1 MGQCELCG
9 QASGLSK
16 AVIEGALLS
25 VCRKCISFGN
35 AVEIGTAPS
44 IGRRKIDLNI
54 PVVEEEI
61 VQDYAIRIRIA
72 REKNNMTQEFLAKAL
87 AEKERMIQKIE
98 AGHAEPSLALAR
110 KIEHF
115 LKIQLIERIELK
127 SEKKVLDL
135 KDNSMTIGDLIKFAK
150 K

>member
-35 AVEIGTAPS
+35 AIEIGTAPS
-44 IGRRKIDLNI
+44 ISRRKIDLNI
-54 PVVEEEI
+54 PLIEEEI
-61 VQDYAIRIRIA
+61 ILDYAEKIKVA

-87 AEKERMIQKIE
+87 AEKERVIQKIE
-98 AGHAEPSLALAR
+98 ACHAEPSLALAR

-115 LKIQLIERIELK
+115 LNIQLIEKIELK
-127 SEKKVLDL
+127 SEKKTLEL
-135 KDNSMTIGDLIKFAK
+135 KDNSMTIGDLIKLAK